1 MNILLIYRKR
11 YKIVAEETEENQL
24 VVIAPGSRV
33 KDDGSMSAL
42 ILKLLMKLE
51 SCNIFSLDIIS
62 FDRNNQRKDQ
72 VYRGANY
79 LRLID

>member
-1 MNILLIYRKR
+1 M
-11 YKIVAEETEENQL
+11 
-24 VVIAPGSRV
+24 IAPGSRV

-79 LRLID
+79 LRLIDWKRRGTDRIVNEGDALTAK